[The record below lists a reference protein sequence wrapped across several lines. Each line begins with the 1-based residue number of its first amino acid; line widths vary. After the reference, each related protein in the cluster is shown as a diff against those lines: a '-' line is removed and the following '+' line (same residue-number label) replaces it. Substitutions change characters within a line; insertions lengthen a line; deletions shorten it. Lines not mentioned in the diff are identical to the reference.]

1 MKNTQIFDDGES
13 NANSGIIAIRMFQYD
28 VAVALENK
36 TRENDRELIYTVPV
50 VKSQEYTK
58 DDIFEKRLYVL
69 LPYYILRYEKQL
81 AFIEQGYSEL
91 HKLMGRVLDY
101 ILQERSKTKKGVQQ
115 VMGGHVLESWKEE
128 MIRICRTEIL
138 NEQQK
143 KLEAKVLVK
152 MKEGKSA
159 EHISLEL
166 IEDLSVIQPLYD
178 TLRNTL

>member
-1 MKNTQIFDDGES
+1 
-13 NANSGIIAIRMFQYD
+13 
-28 VAVALENK
+28 
-36 TRENDRELIYTVPV
+36 
-50 VKSQEYTK
+50 
-58 DDIFEKRLYVL
+58 
-69 LPYYILRYEKQL
+69 
-81 AFIEQGYSEL
+81 
-91 HKLMGRVLDY
+91 MGRVLDY

-159 EHISLEL
+159 EQISLEL